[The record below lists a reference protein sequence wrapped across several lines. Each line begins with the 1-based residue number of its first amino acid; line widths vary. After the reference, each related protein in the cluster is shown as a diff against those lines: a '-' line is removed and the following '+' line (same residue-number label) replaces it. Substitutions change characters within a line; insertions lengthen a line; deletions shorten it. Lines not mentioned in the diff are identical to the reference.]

1 MDALNYNLFPKI
13 KRFFNFNVIGYNV
26 VNFQQPQ
33 KVTVFLKKSQKL
45 LFFHKIPFFI

>member
-26 VNFQQPQ
+26 V
-33 KVTVFLKKSQKL
+33 KDT
-45 LFFHKIPFFI
+45 